1 MPDYLSLHRKSQN
14 IISYLNTHLSQE
26 PRKEINEIF
35 SMMRTLQ
42 QVLPQWVLLSCPA
55 QHPGDFF
62 ITDNCESVLGYTVAD
77 FSKVNHAD
85 FLLSRIHD
93 DDLDDMYRCFSFIET
108 FLKETMPHE
117 YIKLRFVMQYR
128 FMHKK
133 GQYITVHQEQAIL
146 PFANAMPLYYS
157 VMRDITPDV
166 LFCGVKLEI
175 YKYDVRLE
183 KLTEYFPATENV
195 RLSKRKRDIIQLIQ
209 SGLSTKQIA
218 HRLRIS
224 QHTAR
229 NIKQKMF
236 EKYKVNN
243 SISLLNKAIYHPTDS
258 LINSECGM

>member
-1 MPDYLSLHRKSQN
+1 MPDHLSLHRKSQT
-14 IISYLNTHLSQE
+14 IITYLNTHLLQE
-26 PRKEINEIF
+26 PHAEIDEVF

-42 QVLPQWVLLSCPA
+42 NVFPQWVLLSCPA
-55 QHPGDFF
+55 QHPGVFF

-93 DDLDDMYRCFSFIET
+93 DDLDDLYRCFSFIET
-108 FLKETMPHE
+108 FLKETMPHQ

-128 FMHKK
+128 FMHKR
-133 GQYITVHQEQAIL
+133 GQYITIHQEQAIL
-146 PFANAMPLYYS
+146 PLADSMPLYYS
-157 VMRDITPDV
+157 IIKDITGEV
-166 LFCGVKLEI
+166 VFSGVKLEI
-175 YKYDVRLE
+175 YKYDVTLE
-183 KLTEYFPATENV
+183 KLTEYFPARENI
-195 RLSKRKRDIIQLIQ
+195 RLSKRERDIIELIQ

-243 SISLLNKAIYHPTDS
+243 SISLLNKVSYHPQI
-258 LINSECGM
+258 L